1 MRRVGVSIVAAIL
14 ASCGGGL
21 VFLQRAESGGAA
33 ASVDRRLTV
42 TVVGNGTVTSSPAGI
57 NCPQTCSALF
67 PSGTTVTLTATPG
80 TGFRFEDWAPLI
92 ECRTDPTCRVALT
105 TTDRTVSATF
115 RPAATVYVYSNG
127 AGAVTVSPT
136 GLDLFDGKPVT
147 RCDSDDHPGGCKLA
161 YLPGTRV
168 TATETPA
175 AGRTFAAWS
184 KFGCTGAQCAVVAQ
198 GESSLV
204 ASFNPLELGI
214 RRSGSGTVTSSPPG
228 IVCGGNDGNDCRMPA
243 RLGARI
249 VLSAT
254 SGPHEWTFGCDP
266 EGGDPQA
273 VRCAV
278 TVAGAPTWVGIRFG
292 NADPPG
298 EPGRVTVRLDV
309 ARSGAA
315 NALVR
320 GSKID
325 CGPRCNASYLF
336 GDMEELRPV
345 DPPGA
350 KFRKWENGC
359 GTTRVCRFPV
369 GPITSIRAVFAPP
382 LKTRIVR
389 LRVSGRGSD
398 RSVVARIKVNQEA
411 SVSLRLRRNGKR
423 VAVKNAAVKAGET
436 PVRVKVPLNAA
447 AGRFGV
453 VAIVKAGS
461 EEKRLVRSIQVGR

>member
-1 MRRVGVSIVAAIL
+1 MRRVGISIVAAIL
-14 ASCGGGL
+14 AACAGAL
-21 VFLQRAESGGAA
+21 VVLHNAETGGAA

-42 TVVGNGTVTSSPAGI
+42 TVVGSGTVTSSPAGI

-80 TGFRFEDWAPLI
+80 TGFRFERWAPLV
-92 ECRTDPTCRVALT
+92 ECRTEPTCGVALT

-115 RPAATVYVYSNG
+115 RPAATVYAFSNG
-127 AGAVTVSPT
+127 EGAVTVSPA
-136 GLDLFDGKPVT
+136 GLDLFDGELVT
-147 RCDSDDHPGGCKLA
+147 ECDSEDHPGGCKLA

-168 TATETPA
+168 TATATPA
-175 AGRTFAAWS
+175 GGRTFAGWS
-184 KFGCTGAQCAVVAQ
+184 KVGCAGRTCSVVAQ

-214 RRSGSGTVTSSPPG
+214 RRSGSGLVTSSPTG
-228 IVCGGNDGNDCRMPA
+228 IACGNGNDACRMDA

-249 VLSAT
+249 VLSAV

-266 EGGDPQA
+266 EGGEPRAD
-273 VRCAV
+273 RCTV
-278 TVAGAPTWVGIRFG
+278 TVAAAPTWVGIRFG

-298 EPGRVTVRLDV
+298 EPGRITVRLDV

-315 NALVR
+315 NAVVR

-325 CGPRCNASYLF
+325 CGPKCNATYLF
-336 GDMEELRPV
+336 GDMEQLSPV

-350 KFRKWENGC
+350 KFRRWENGC

-382 LKTRIVR
+382 LKASIVR
-389 LRVSGRGSD
+389 LRVSGRGSG
-398 RSVVARIKVNQEA
+398 RTVVARIKVNQEA
-411 SVSLRLRRNGKR
+411 GVSLRLRRNGRR
-423 VAVKNAAVKAGET
+423 VAVKNARVKAGET
-436 PVRVKVPLNAA
+436 PVRVKVPRGAA
-447 AGRFGV
+447 AGAFGV
-453 VAIVKAGS
+453 VAVVTAGS